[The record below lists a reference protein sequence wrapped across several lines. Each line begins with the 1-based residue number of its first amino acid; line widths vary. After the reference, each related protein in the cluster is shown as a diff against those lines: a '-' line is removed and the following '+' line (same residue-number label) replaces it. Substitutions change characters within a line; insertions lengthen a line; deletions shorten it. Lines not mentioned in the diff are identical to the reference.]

1 VEHDS
6 ETITIRRLVVDM
18 VPGAG
23 DQGGQVVV
31 SDHLNQVLQCR
42 DSLTADYL
50 TEGNLF
56 RYRNKAKRM
65 KEN

>member
-1 VEHDS
+1 
-6 ETITIRRLVVDM
+6 M